1 MQVNELKTRLD
12 EIKSRNNPAVY
23 TRIVGY
29 YRPVQNF
36 NISKAEEYKDRTMY
50 KL

>member
-1 MQVNELKTRLD
+1 MQINEIKAKLD
-12 EIKSRNNPAVY
+12 EIKSRNNPSVY

-36 NISKAEEYKDRTMY
+36 NISKKEEYKDRTMY
-50 KL
+50 QL